1 MPTVLTAEL
10 AVELDC
16 DLGEGPYW
24 DDAQQELY
32 FVDITNRQVKI
43 FSPSDSSVRTIQF
56 DQEVSAVFL
65 DQKSELVVAARDGVF
80 TASQDGALKTLL
92 APIEA
97 DDPSIRTNDAKCDST
112 GRMWV
117 GTMAFDFTPGVAAL
131 FTLDS
136 KGLKQVVPV
145 LTIANGLGWSR
156 DQKSMYFIDS
166 PTGRVDIFDCDLESG
181 ELKNRRPLIT
191 FDAAAGIPDGL
202 TTDED
207 GGIWVAFF
215 GGGEVRRYDPSGEL
229 THVVTLPVKQVTSCC
244 FGGKDMT
251 ELFITTAR
259 YAMNSESLAKEPLA
273 GSLFKLSTTFKG
285 SKSNRYERTGT

>member
-1 MPTVLTAEL
+1 MPTVLSAEL

-16 DLGEGPYW
+16 DLGEGPFW
-24 DDAQQELY
+24 DDAKQELY
-32 FVDITNRQVKI
+32 FVDITNKQIKI

-56 DQEVSAVFL
+56 SQELSAVFL
-65 DQKSELVVAARDGVF
+65 DQNSELIVAARDGVF
-80 TASQDGALKTLL
+80 AASQDGTLKTLL
-92 APIEA
+92 APIEPE
-97 DDPSIRTNDAKCDST
+97 DTSIRTNDAKCDIT

-131 FTLDS
+131 FSLDS
-136 KGLKQVVPV
+136 KGLKEIVPV
-145 LTIANGLGWSR
+145 LTIANGMGWSR
-156 DQKSMYFIDS
+156 DQKNMYFIDS
-166 PTGRVDIFDCDLESG
+166 PTGRVDIFDCNLQTG
-181 ELKNRRPLIT
+181 ELKNRRPFIT
-191 FDAAAGIPDGL
+191 FDVTGGIPDGL

-215 GGGEVRRYDPSGEL
+215 GGGEVRRFDPSGEL

-244 FGGKDMT
+244 FGGKDMS

-259 YAMNSESLAKEPLA
+259 YAMNSESLAREPLA

-285 SKSNRYERTGT
+285 SKSHRYERTGT

>member
-1 MPTVLTAEL
+1 MPNTLFAEI
-10 AVELDC
+10 AAKLDC

-32 FVDITNRQVKI
+32 FVDITNKQVKI
-43 FSPSDSSVRTIQF
+43 FTPADSSVKTIQF
-56 DQEVSAVFL
+56 DQVVSAVFL
-65 DQKSELVVAARDGVF
+65 DQESELIVAARDGVF
-80 TASQDGALKTLL
+80 TASQDGSLKTLL
-92 APIEA
+92 APIEP
-97 DDPSIRTNDAKCDST
+97 DDASIRTNDAKCDST

-131 FTLDS
+131 FSLDS
-136 KGLKQVVPV
+136 TGLKEVVPE
-145 LTIANGLGWSR
+145 LTIANGMGWSR

-166 PTGRVDIFDCDLESG
+166 PTGRVDIFDCNLQSG

-191 FDAAAGIPDGL
+191 FDLAAGIPDGL

-215 GGGEVRRYDPSGEL
+215 DGGEVRRFDPSGEL

-244 FGGKDMT
+244 FGGKDMSD
-251 ELFITTAR
+251 LFITTAR
-259 YAMNSESLAKEPLA
+259 YAMNAESLAKEPLA
-273 GSLFKLSTTFKG
+273 GSLFKISTTFKG
-285 SKSNRYERTGT
+285 SKSNRYERTGK

>member
-43 FSPSDSSVRTIQF
+43 FSPSDTSVSTIQF

-65 DQKSELVVAARDGVF
+65 AQKSELIVAARDGVF

-244 FGGKDMT
+244 FGGKDMS

-285 SKSNRYERTGT
+285 STSNRYERTGT

>member
-1 MPTVLTAEL
+1 MPNTLFAEI
-10 AVELDC
+10 AAELDC

-24 DDAQQELY
+24 DNAQQELY
-32 FVDITNRQVKI
+32 FVDITKKQVKI
-43 FSPSDSSVRTIQF
+43 FTPADSSVKTIQF
-56 DQEVSAVFL
+56 DQVVSAVFL
-65 DQKSELVVAARDGVF
+65 DQESELIVAARDGVF

-92 APIEA
+92 APIEP
-97 DDPSIRTNDAKCDST
+97 DDSSIRTNDAKCDST

-131 FTLDS
+131 FSLDS
-136 KGLKQVVPV
+136 TGLREVVPE
-145 LTIANGLGWSR
+145 LTIANGMGWSR

-166 PTGRVDIFDCDLESG
+166 PTGRVDIFDCNLQSG

-191 FDAAAGIPDGL
+191 FDVAAGIPDGL

-215 GGGEVRRYDPSGEL
+215 GGGEVRRFDPSGEL

-244 FGGKDMT
+244 FGGKDMS

-259 YAMNSESLAKEPLA
+259 YAMNAESLAKEPLA
-273 GSLFKLSTTFKG
+273 GSLFKIITTFKG
-285 SKSNRYERTGT
+285 SKSNRYERTGK

>member
-1 MPTVLTAEL
+1 MPKVLTAEL

-24 DDAQQELY
+24 EDAKQELY
-32 FVDITNRQVKI
+32 FVDITNKQVKI
-43 FSPSDSSVRTIQF
+43 FSPSDSSVKTIQF

-65 DQKSELVVAARDGVF
+65 DQKSELIVAARDGVF

-136 KGLKQVVPV
+136 QGLKEVVPV

-156 DQKSMYFIDS
+156 DEKNMYFIDS

-244 FGGKDMT
+244 FGGKDMS

-273 GSLFKLSTTFKG
+273 GSLFRLSTTFKG
-285 SKSNRYERTGT
+285 SKSNRYERTGR

>member
-1 MPTVLTAEL
+1 MPTVLSAEL

-16 DLGEGPYW
+16 DLGEGPFW
-24 DDAQQELY
+24 DDAKQELY
-32 FVDITNRQVKI
+32 FVDITNKQIKI

-56 DQEVSAVFL
+56 SQEVSAVFL
-65 DQKSELVVAARDGVF
+65 DQNSELTVAARDGVF
-80 TASQDGALKTLL
+80 AASQDGTLKTLL
-92 APIEA
+92 APIEPE
-97 DDPSIRTNDAKCDST
+97 DTSIRTNDAKCDIT

-131 FTLDS
+131 FSLDS
-136 KGLKQVVPV
+136 KGLKEVVPV
-145 LTIANGLGWSR
+145 LTIANGMGWSR
-156 DQKSMYFIDS
+156 DHKSMYFIDS
-166 PTGRVDIFDCDLESG
+166 PTGRVDIFDCDLQSG
-181 ELKNRRPLIT
+181 ELKNRRPFIT
-191 FDAAAGIPDGL
+191 FDVTGGIPDGL

-215 GGGEVRRYDPSGEL
+215 GGGEVRRFDPSGEL

-244 FGGKDMT
+244 FGGKDMS

-259 YAMNSESLAKEPLA
+259 YAMNSESLAREPLA

-285 SKSNRYERTGT
+285 SKSHRYERTGT

>member
-1 MPTVLTAEL
+1 MPTVLSAEL

-16 DLGEGPYW
+16 DLGEGPFW
-24 DDAQQELY
+24 DDAKQELY
-32 FVDITNRQVKI
+32 FVDITNKQIKI

-56 DQEVSAVFL
+56 SQEVSAVFL
-65 DQKSELVVAARDGVF
+65 DQNSELTVAARDGVF
-80 TASQDGALKTLL
+80 AASQDGTLKTLL
-92 APIEA
+92 APIEPE
-97 DDPSIRTNDAKCDST
+97 DTSIRTNDAKCDIT

-131 FTLDS
+131 FSLDS
-136 KGLKQVVPV
+136 KGLKEVVPV
-145 LTIANGLGWSR
+145 LTIANGMGWSR

-166 PTGRVDIFDCDLESG
+166 PTGRVDIFDCDLQSG
-181 ELKNRRPLIT
+181 ELKNRRPFIT
-191 FDAAAGIPDGL
+191 FDVTGGIPDGL

-215 GGGEVRRYDPSGEL
+215 GGGEVRRFDPSGEL

-244 FGGKDMT
+244 FGGKDMS

-259 YAMNSESLAKEPLA
+259 YAMNSESLAREPLA

-285 SKSNRYERTGT
+285 SKSHRY

>member
-1 MPTVLTAEL
+1 MPKVLTAEL

-32 FVDITNRQVKI
+32 FVDITNKQVKI
-43 FSPSDSSVRTIQF
+43 FSPSDSSVKTIKF

-65 DQKSELVVAARDGVF
+65 DQKSELIVAARDGVF

>member
-1 MPTVLTAEL
+1 MPKVLTAEL

-32 FVDITNRQVKI
+32 FVDITNKQVKI
-43 FSPSDSSVRTIQF
+43 FSPSDSSVKTIKF

-65 DQKSELVVAARDGVF
+65 DQKSELIVAARDGVF

-166 PTGRVDIFDCDLESG
+166 PTGRVDIFDCDLQSG

-191 FDAAAGIPDGL
+191 FDVAAGIPDGL

-273 GSLFKLSTTFKG
+273 GSLFRLSTTFKG
-285 SKSNRYERTGT
+285 SKSNRYERTGA

>member
-32 FVDITNRQVKI
+32 FVDITNKQVKI

-136 KGLKQVVPV
+136 KGLEQVVPV

>member
-1 MPTVLTAEL
+1 MPTVLSAEL

-16 DLGEGPYW
+16 DLGEGPFW
-24 DDAQQELY
+24 DDAKQELY
-32 FVDITNRQVKI
+32 FVDITNKQIKI

-56 DQEVSAVFL
+56 SQEVSAVFL
-65 DQKSELVVAARDGVF
+65 DQNSELIVAARDGVF
-80 TASQDGALKTLL
+80 AASQDGALKTLL
-92 APIEA
+92 APIEPE
-97 DDPSIRTNDAKCDST
+97 DTSIRTNDAKCDIT

-117 GTMAFDFTPGVAAL
+117 GTMAFDFTPGVATL

-136 KGLKQVVPV
+136 KGLKEVVPV
-145 LTIANGLGWSR
+145 LTIANGMGWSR

-166 PTGRVDIFDCDLESG
+166 PTGRVDVFDCDLQSG
-181 ELKNRRPLIT
+181 EVKNRRPFIT
-191 FDAAAGIPDGL
+191 FDVTGGIPDGL

-215 GGGEVRRYDPSGEL
+215 GGGEVRRFDPSGEL

-244 FGGKDMT
+244 FGGKDMS

-259 YAMNSESLAKEPLA
+259 YAMNSESLAREPLA

-285 SKSNRYERTGT
+285 SKSHRYERTGT

>member
-65 DQKSELVVAARDGVF
+65 DQKSELIVAARDGVF

-244 FGGKDMT
+244 FGGKDMS

-285 SKSNRYERTGT
+285 SKSNRYERTGA

>member
-1 MPTVLTAEL
+1 MPTVLSAEL

-16 DLGEGPYW
+16 DLGEGPFW
-24 DDAQQELY
+24 DDAKQELY
-32 FVDITNRQVKI
+32 FVDITNKQIKI

-56 DQEVSAVFL
+56 SQEVSAVFL
-65 DQKSELVVAARDGVF
+65 DQNSELIVAARDGVF
-80 TASQDGALKTLL
+80 AASQDGTLKTLL
-92 APIEA
+92 APIEPE
-97 DDPSIRTNDAKCDST
+97 DTSIRTNDAKCDIT

-131 FTLDS
+131 FSLDS
-136 KGLKQVVPV
+136 KGLKEVVPV
-145 LTIANGLGWSR
+145 LTIANGMGWSR

-166 PTGRVDIFDCDLESG
+166 PTGRVDIFDCDLQSG
-181 ELKNRRPLIT
+181 ELKNRRPFIT
-191 FDAAAGIPDGL
+191 FDVTGGIPDGL

-215 GGGEVRRYDPSGEL
+215 GGGEVRRFDPSGEL

-244 FGGKDMT
+244 FGGKDMS

-259 YAMNSESLAKEPLA
+259 YAMNSESLAREPLA

-285 SKSNRYERTGT
+285 SKSHRYERTGT

>member
-1 MPTVLTAEL
+1 MPTVLSAEL

-16 DLGEGPYW
+16 DLGEGPFW
-24 DDAQQELY
+24 DDAKQELY
-32 FVDITNRQVKI
+32 FVDITNKQIKI

-56 DQEVSAVFL
+56 SQEVSAVFL
-65 DQKSELVVAARDGVF
+65 DQNSELTVAARDGVF
-80 TASQDGALKTLL
+80 AASQDGTLKTLL
-92 APIEA
+92 APIEPE
-97 DDPSIRTNDAKCDST
+97 DTSIRTNDAKCDIT

-131 FTLDS
+131 FSLDS
-136 KGLKQVVPV
+136 KGLKEVVPV
-145 LTIANGLGWSR
+145 LTIANGMGWSR

-166 PTGRVDIFDCDLESG
+166 PTGRVDIFDCDLQSG
-181 ELKNRRPLIT
+181 ELKNRRPFIT
-191 FDAAAGIPDGL
+191 FDVTGGIPDGL

-215 GGGEVRRYDPSGEL
+215 GGGEVRRFDPSGEL

-244 FGGKDMT
+244 FGGKDMS

-259 YAMNSESLAKEPLA
+259 YAMNSESLAREPLA

-285 SKSNRYERTGT
+285 SKSHRYERTGT